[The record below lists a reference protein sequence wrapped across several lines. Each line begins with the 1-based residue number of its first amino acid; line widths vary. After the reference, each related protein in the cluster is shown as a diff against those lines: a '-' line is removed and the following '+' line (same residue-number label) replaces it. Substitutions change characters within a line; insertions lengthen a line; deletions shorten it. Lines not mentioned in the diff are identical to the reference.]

1 MFPDLKTTSYS
12 FFFSSSGSVHRSQT
26 DFAFVSGNWIGKF
39 FSTQNRG
46 TLDPYEGQET
56 VVRAMLAFLQKHLGK
71 DRTGT
76 SEAAWGSL
84 DFHAKWSILISLG
97 LGRLWLKETLTEG
110 ESYTDL

>member
-1 MFPDLKTTSYS
+1 MLEQILVCPDLKTTSYL

-46 TLDPYEGQET
+46 TLDPYAGQEV

-71 DRTGT
+71 DRTGIF
-76 SEAAWGSL
+76 EAAMGAL
-84 DFHAKWSILISLG
+84 RFPCKVV
-97 LGRLWLKETLTEG
+97 
-110 ESYTDL
+110 